1 MSKAETLITAHLDTW
16 TSAVKA
22 KSSAG
27 RGSGKKQECYGIKK
41 LRELILELAVRGLL
55 VPQDSKDEPTSEL
68 LKKVAK
74 EKATLIKE
82 GKFKKQ
88 EQPPLK
94 PAEWRYNLPI
104 MWQWVRFGDIALH
117 NAGKTLDSGR
127 NSGDLRDYIT
137 TSNLYWGYFDLT
149 DVRQMPI
156 REEELEKCS
165 ATKGDLLI
173 CEGGEAG
180 RASVWTESRDICFQN
195 HIHRARLFGG
205 IDPFYA
211 YRFFEHLSM
220 SGQIEK
226 YRKGVGISNM
236 SGKALASI
244 VFPLPPLAEQQRI
257 VAKVDELMALCDQL
271 EQQQED
277 SVRTHASLV
286 ETLLGALTAASER
299 GAFAEAW
306 QRIASHFDT
315 LFTTES
321 SIDQLKQTILQLA
334 VMGKLVDE
342 GSTWNE
348 SALEDVAAEIVDCPH
363 STPKWTD
370 EGEICVRTNQFKA
383 GCLDLSD
390 SRFVSEE
397 TYKERIQRLTP
408 KSGDIL
414 YSREGGIL
422 GIACSVPPDTK
433 LCLGQRMMLIRAG
446 ENLASEF
453 LELVLNSPLI
463 TEIARR
469 KTTGGAA
476 PRVNVSTVKA
486 YPIPLP
492 PLAEQHRIVAKVDEL
507 VALCDLLK
515 ARLQSAQA
523 TKVHIA
529 DTLVE
534 AAIR

>member
-1 MSKAETLITAHLDTW
+1 
-16 TSAVKA
+16 
-22 KSSAG
+22 
-27 RGSGKKQECYGIKK
+27 
-41 LRELILELAVRGLL
+41 
-55 VPQDSKDEPTSEL
+55 
-68 LKKVAK
+68 
-74 EKATLIKE
+74 
-82 GKFKKQ
+82 
-88 EQPPLK
+88 
-94 PAEWRYNLPI
+94 
-104 MWQWVRFGDIALH
+104 
-117 NAGKTLDSGR
+117 
-127 NSGDLRDYIT
+127 
-137 TSNLYWGYFDLT
+137 
-149 DVRQMPI
+149 
-156 REEELEKCS
+156 
-165 ATKGDLLI
+165 
-173 CEGGEAG
+173 
-180 RASVWTESRDICFQN
+180 
-195 HIHRARLFGG
+195 
-205 IDPFYA
+205 
-211 YRFFEHLSM
+211 
-220 SGQIEK
+220 
-226 YRKGVGISNM
+226 
-236 SGKALASI
+236 
-244 VFPLPPLAEQQRI
+244 VFPLPPLAEQHRI
-257 VAKVDELMALCDQL
+257 VAKVDELMALCDRL
-271 EQQQED
+271 ERLQED

-299 GAFAEAW
+299 GAFAAAW